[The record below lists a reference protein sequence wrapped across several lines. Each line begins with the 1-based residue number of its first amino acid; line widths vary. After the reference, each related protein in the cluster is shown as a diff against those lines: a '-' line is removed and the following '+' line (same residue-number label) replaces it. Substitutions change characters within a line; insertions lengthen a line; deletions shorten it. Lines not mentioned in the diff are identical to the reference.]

1 MINDIALVLSSLGV
15 GGLLGVFA
23 KSILDKQQLKFSKVF
38 DFKEVRYKAITILM
52 LARAS
57 PTKYDLAQLRTRRPE
72 ITDLEDLDRELE
84 LEYLNAMIFASDN
97 VLRSFKLFL
106 EDKSMASYETVARAM
121 RRDLY
126 H

>member
-1 MINDIALVLSSLGV
+1 MWNEIALALSSLGV

-23 KSILDKQQLKFSKVF
+23 KSILDKRQLMFSKVF

-52 LARAS
+52 LAAVN
-57 PTKYDLAQLRTRRPE
+57 PTKYDQTQLRMRRPE
-72 ITDLEDLDRELE
+72 ITDLDDLGRELE
-84 LEYLNAMIFASDN
+84 LEYYNAMLFASDD
-97 VLRSFKLFL
+97 VLRNFEVFL
-106 EDKSMASYETVARAM
+106 KDKSMANYEAVARAM